1 MAGSFSVP
9 GIGSGIDVRALLDAV
24 RDGYNRPAEIKQ
36 DQLDSI
42 QRENSSLDRLRELLN
57 GVDSSIGRARSSNGG
72 AASLA
77 ATSSN
82 TEVLTATA
90 GSGSQAG
97 STTVNIQSIAK
108 AGAGSFSTSFAS
120 TNEVIG
126 GSGSATFT
134 VGTGDAAESFD
145 VAFGTGTTAEQ
156 FVAEFNAQADGRA
169 NARLVNV
176 GSDQSPQFQIAFSAA
191 TTGTAEGSLAVSGG
205 GSLGVATIE
214 QATDL
219 TFTVSGVNGQFTRS
233 SNTVNDAIG
242 GISFQA
248 KSEGA
253 ATIKVA
259 QDTGALASR
268 LEAFVTAFNDARR
281 FSDTESAIRVTD
293 EGPVYGS
300 LARSNVGKDALSA
313 LRSAVAGVTSE
324 DGSTSLA
331 SLGVTTNRDGSLSFN
346 RQTFDAALT
355 ANPSQ
360 AVEVVTA
367 LADRVSGV
375 GGTVNQF
382 TGYGRT
388 IDAALQT
395 NESNSAALTKEV
407 GRLQE
412 LTDRRIEGLEKQFT
426 SLDMLSA
433 KLQSAQSILAGL
445 FA

>member
-9 GIGSGIDVRALLDAV
+9 GVGSGIDVQALLDAV
-24 RDGYNRPAEIKQ
+24 RDGYNRPVEIKQ
-36 DQLDSI
+36 DQLSSI

-57 GVDSSIGRARSSNGG
+57 NVDSSIGGARSANGG
-72 AASLA
+72 AASLTA
-77 ATSSN
+77 GSSN
-82 TEVLTATA
+82 SDVLTATA
-90 GSGSQAG
+90 GSAAQAG
-97 STTVNIQSIAK
+97 STTINIQSLAK
-108 AGAGSFSTSFAS
+108 AGAGSFGASF
-120 TNEVIG
+120 
-126 GSGSATFT
+126 GSANSAIGLGGNATVT
-134 VGTGDAAESFD
+134 VGTGDLAESFN
-145 VAFGTGTTAEQ
+145 VTYTGATTAEE
-156 FVAEFNAQADGRA
+156 FVASFNSQADGRA
-169 NARLVNV
+169 TARLVNV

-191 TTGTAEGSLAVSGG
+191 TSGTAEGSIEVSGAA
-205 GSLGVATIE
+205 SLGGATVE

-233 SNTVNDAIG
+233 SNTVNDAVG

-253 ATIKVA
+253 ATITVG
-259 QDTGALASR
+259 QNTSALAGR
-268 LEAFVTAFNDARR
+268 LESFVNAFNTARR
-281 FSDTESAIRVTD
+281 FSDTESAISVTD
-293 EGPVYGS
+293 KGPQYGS
-300 LARSNVGKDALSA
+300 LASSNVGRDAMSA
-313 LRSAVAGVTSE
+313 LRSAVATVASR

-346 RQTFDAALT
+346 RQAFDAALT

-360 AVEVVTA
+360 ATEVVTA

-388 IDAALQT
+388 IDAALET
-395 NESNSAALTKEV
+395 NNSNSAALTKEV

-412 LTDRRIEGLEKQFT
+412 LTDKRIEGLEKQFT

-433 KLQSAQSILAGL
+433 KLQSAQSILSGL